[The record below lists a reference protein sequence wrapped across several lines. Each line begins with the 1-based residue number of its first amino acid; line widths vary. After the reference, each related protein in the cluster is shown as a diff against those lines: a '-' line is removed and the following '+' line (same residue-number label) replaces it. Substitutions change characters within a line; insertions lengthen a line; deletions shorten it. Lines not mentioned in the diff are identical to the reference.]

1 MQILLLRVY
10 AKIQKYFHMGRM
22 RTLVETS
29 ICKLFIF
36 YPVAIKEKQQILDDS
51 VVKFWWHR

>member
-51 VVKFWWHR
+51 VVKF